1 MAYKRNLQS
10 AIIQKK
16 TILSLPQRT
25 KCQPE
30 KFPRES
36 PKVSFSDS
44 VMTVRLLTILETQR
58 MIRVTIK
65 EDDEIELNLPI
76 PNPIYVRKVEE
87 KANFSDLY
95 MKEMDQLREKVN
107 QMTRIMKKMKKKKR
121 SDKKKDQKK
130 KHRKRLNSKK

>member
-10 AIIQKK
+10 VIIQKNNSEF
-16 TILSLPQRT
+16 TTRS

-30 KFPRES
+30 KLPRES

-44 VMTVRLLTILETQR
+44 VLTNRHLLTFLETQR

-65 EDDEIELNLPI
+65 EDDEIECNLPI
-76 PNPIYVRKVEE
+76 PNPIYVRKVEK

-130 KHRKRLNSKK
+130 KHRKRINSKK

>member
-1 MAYKRNLQS
+1 
-10 AIIQKK
+10 
-16 TILSLPQRT
+16 
-25 KCQPE
+25 
-30 KFPRES
+30 
-36 PKVSFSDS
+36 
-44 VMTVRLLTILETQR
+44 MTVRLLSILETQR

-76 PNPIYVRKVEE
+76 PNPIYVRKVEK

-95 MKEMDQLREKVN
+95 MKEMDQLREKLN

>member
-10 AIIQKK
+10 VIIQKNNSEF
-16 TILSLPQRT
+16 TTRS

-30 KFPRES
+30 KLPRES

-76 PNPIYVRKVEE
+76 PNPIYVRKVEK

-107 QMTRIMKKMKKKKR
+107 QMARIMKKMKKKKR

-130 KHRKRLNSKK
+130 KHRKRINSKK